1 MHMHHDGIG
10 LLVTAAIA
18 SLTDTDDL
26 KHNPQALVTAADTFG
41 QMLTTALAA
50 SPTNSNSYQWQ
61 PVAELL
67 TPTLVD
73 DLILQIERTRLAY
86 IDICSTHDGW
96 PDSPA
101 HRYIDRL
108 GITIRERLNRDTTD
122 PNRLILT
129 SSELEET
136 HADWRRP
143 TIHAHPSLTNHQEHN
158 HGQP

>member
-1 MHMHHDGIG
+1 MHIHHDGID

-18 SLTDTDDL
+18 SLTDNSDL

-50 SPTNSNSYQWQ
+50 SPTDNNNYQWQ

-73 DLILQIERTRLAY
+73 DLILQIERTRLTY
-86 IDICSTHDGW
+86 ISICSTHNDW

-101 HRYIDRL
+101 HRYVDRL
-108 GITIRERLNRDTTD
+108 GITIRERLNRGTTN
-122 PNRLILT
+122 PNQMILT
-129 SSELEET
+129 SSDLKET
-136 HADWRRP
+136 RAHWRRP
-143 TIHAHPSLTNHQEHN
+143 TIHFHTSLTDHQEHN